1 MDERGHRPAV
11 ALEQGDGPAGP
22 VGGQAG
28 RFTGPVDVAVER
40 VGPLEHDQAR
50 VAEDGPQPI
59 LELIGLDRLELDDQ
73 PAGVDR
79 ADLRAELAA
88 EEADRDDAEPLGR
101 SKQPGPRPVAGGVV
115 LEPDLVEPRQRIPDM
130 GLVVDR
136 EPAAARRID
145 IGERAVGQSSAL
157 RGVQLWHRT

>member
-1 MDERGHRPAV
+1 MTSASRRTAGAWTSAVIGRPSRSSRVTARP
-11 ALEQGDGPAGP
+11 DPS
-22 VGGQAG
+22 AG
-28 RFTGPVDVAVER
+28 RSCRSPEPVDVAVER

-59 LELIGLDRLELDDQ
+59 LELIGLDRLELDDK

-101 SKQPGPRPVAGGVV
+101 FEAAGSAPGRGRRRPRTGPG
-115 LEPDLVEPRQRIPDM
+115 
-130 GLVVDR
+130 
-136 EPAAARRID
+136 
-145 IGERAVGQSSAL
+145 
-157 RGVQLWHRT
+157 